1 MKYSWVL
8 FDADE
13 TLFSFDA
20 YQGLQT
26 MFSRL
31 SVEFSRE
38 DFDEYQL
45 VNKPLWVKYQ
55 DGEISAQQLQE
66 DRFVAWGERLN
77 VHPSELNRL
86 FLDAMADICK
96 PLPFVVEALE
106 KISKHARLGIITNGF
121 TQLQSIRLERTGLSH
136 FFDHVIISEEVGT
149 AKPDVAIFNV
159 AIEKMGFPDKK
170 QVLMVG
176 DNPHSDV
183 LGGLNAGIETCWLNV
198 DEAPTPE
205 GITPHYEVKCWK
217 ELQTLLLG

>member
-31 SVEFSRE
+31 SIEFSRE
-38 DFDEYQL
+38 DFEEYQL

-55 DGEISAQQLQE
+55 DGEVSAQQLQE

-77 VHPSELNRL
+77 IHPSELNRL

-106 KISKHARLGIITNGF
+106 QISKHARLGIITNGF

-149 AKPDVAIFNV
+149 AKPDAAIFNV
-159 AIEKMGFPDKK
+159 ALEKMGFPDKK

-198 DEAPTPE
+198 DEAPTAE

>member
-1 MKYSWVL
+1 MKYCWVL

-38 DFDEYQL
+38 DFEEYQL

-55 DGEISAQQLQE
+55 DGEVSAQQLQE

-77 VHPSELNRL
+77 IHPSELNRL

-106 KISKHARLGIITNGF
+106 QISKHARLGIITNGF

-159 AIEKMGFPDKK
+159 ALEKMGFPDKK

-217 ELQTLLLG
+217 ELQTLLLS

>member
-31 SVEFSRE
+31 GVEFSRE
-38 DFDEYQL
+38 DFEEYQL

-55 DGEISAQQLQE
+55 DGEVSAQQLQE

-77 VHPSELNRL
+77 IHPSELNRL

-106 KISKHARLGIITNGF
+106 QISKHARLGIITNGF

-159 AIEKMGFPDKK
+159 ALEKMGFPDKK

-217 ELQTLLLG
+217 ELQTLLLS